1 LQEQSAIQ
9 DPPRWG
15 QGQENQAIRA
25 SLEKEHRKG
34 GPVSVC
40 LFLLRIGFSLK
51 IWANKKPRLFRRG
64 FHLLYCLLEPA
75 LGRHLGFNRVD
86 LDSSVKLAMT
96 CSAAIIFAAVEFLDV
111 ELIALLKANDC
122 RCDLCT
128 SNHGSPQLQG

>member
-51 IWANKKPRLFRRG
+51 IWANKKTAAASPRFLF
-64 FHLLYCLLEPA
+64 
-75 LGRHLGFNRVD
+75 
-86 LDSSVKLAMT
+86 
-96 CSAAIIFAAVEFLDV
+96 
-111 ELIALLKANDC
+111 ALLPA
-122 RCDLCT
+122 
-128 SNHGSPQLQG
+128 